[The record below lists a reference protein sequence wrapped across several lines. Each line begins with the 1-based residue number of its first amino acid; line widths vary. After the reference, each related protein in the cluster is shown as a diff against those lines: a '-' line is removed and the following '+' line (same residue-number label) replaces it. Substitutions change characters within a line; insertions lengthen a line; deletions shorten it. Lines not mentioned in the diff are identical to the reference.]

1 MPAWVAGKKDHRLTQ
16 REIQQLTRRYQLLV
30 EGLSRLGSISQG
42 SVMHQPPGAWRWT
55 RKVKA
60 KTVSVAL
67 SAAQA
72 AAIKQALSN
81 QRHLDEVI
89 DEMREITQKLIL
101 GTIPGVRRRSESKTS
116 KSRLS

>member
-1 MPAWVAGKKDHRLTQ
+1 MPKDPSRLTPRQTQQLTQ
-16 REIQQLTRRYQLLV
+16 RYQALV
-30 EGLSRLGSISQG
+30 ERLARTALISQG
-42 SVMHQPPGAWRWT
+42 SVMPAPPGAWRWT

-72 AAIKQALSN
+72 ALMKEAIAN
-81 QRHLDEVI
+81 QRALDEVI

-101 GTIPGVRRRSESKTS
+101 HAIPGVSRRPRSKVPT
-116 KSRLS
+116 RA